1 MVSTKRP
8 LFNRKYLLALVWLLP
23 IVVLF
28 LNSDYLN
35 SGPYDKLQRLSD
47 RIGWLPTQKSE
58 PEMAT
63 LFLKIGSGL
72 ENLTRAHQQYFVQ
85 ALSARL
91 RQPDLRELAEQQ
103 AVKSRISSNQSYIKI
118 DLESTEPFANW
129 LPILLTALKEPPSI
143 DWDALERELSAEQH
157 VQAAEAR
164 TQLYRAGT
172 FISDLH
178 LTPDL
183 YLEQLEP
190 NLSLVIR
197 ADKKPIFES
206 PLNLG
211 PRTKEVARELLP
223 RHEKL
228 NTRTGAGADLYAWL
242 LPGAVDIDNYLAQQL
257 IGQVV
262 SARLSAIPNA
272 RWVQQLSRDGGIAIL
287 ETSKE
292 TAAAL
297 HNRIFAEA
305 LFDVEISTASDAFIA
320 RWTQFIER
328 SPLDWPGILMMNG
341 YALEDPKDVLARLND
356 EKRDILLN
364 LWRELG
370 KPATRTVHQSPL

>member
-23 IVVLF
+23 IVVVF

-47 RIGWLPTQKSE
+47 RIGWLPTEKSE

-63 LFLKIGSGL
+63 LFLKIGGGL
-72 ENLTRAHQQYFVQ
+72 ENVTRAHQQYFVQ

-91 RQPDLRELAEQQ
+91 GEPDLRDLAEQQ
-103 AVKSRISSNQSYIKI
+103 AVKSQISSNQSYIKI

-129 LPILLTALKEPPSI
+129 LPMLLTALKEPPSI
-143 DWDALERELSAEQH
+143 DWNALERELSAEQH

-172 FISDLH
+172 LISDLP

-206 PLNLG
+206 SLNLR
-211 PRTKEVARELLP
+211 PRTKEVSRELLP

-228 NTRTGAGADLYAWL
+228 NTRTGAGADLYVWP

-257 IGQVV
+257 VGQVV

-287 ETSKE
+287 ETPKE

-297 HNRIFAEA
+297 HNRVFAEA
-305 LFDVEISTASDAFIA
+305 LFDAEISTASDAFIA
-320 RWTQFIER
+320 RWTQFIDR

-341 YALEDPKDVLARLND
+341 YELEDPKNVLARLND
-356 EKRDILLN
+356 EKRDILFD